1 MIIPFPS
8 CIFSIEEVKQK
19 KEYERI
25 MKEAEDKKSKKREKL
40 IALRQEFLFL
50 LQKNQELP
58 KHMQLQREV
67 CLLFISHLLLG
78 KLSKMLIPNMLG
90 SKMSSAMG

>member
-1 MIIPFPS
+1 
-8 CIFSIEEVKQK
+8 
-19 KEYERI
+19 
-25 MKEAEDKKSKKREKL
+25 MKEAEDKKSRKREEL

-67 CLLFISHLLLG
+67 HLLFISHLVLE
-78 KLSKMLIPNMLG
+78 KPSKMSM
-90 SKMSSAMG
+90 SKMSSAMGYYTQLHNLPGLLNHD